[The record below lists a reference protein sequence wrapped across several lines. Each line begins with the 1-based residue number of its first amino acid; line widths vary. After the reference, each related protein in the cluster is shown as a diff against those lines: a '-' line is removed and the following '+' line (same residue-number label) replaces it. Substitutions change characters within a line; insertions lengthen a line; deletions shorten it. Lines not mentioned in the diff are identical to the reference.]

1 MAYAPCQ
8 VCGITD
14 ENPAYL
20 WSVPSYMTGVDGVVQ
35 LELSTTG
42 ISRDAVMMVVVMLM
56 VAVFGL
62 VLLWILY

>member
-20 WSVPSYMTGVDGVVQ
+20 WSVPPYITGVDGVVQ